1 MRQYGISSRSPRSR
15 AWHTASK
22 SCDVSTRSGALEPKL
37 TVLALQSLDPSVKFA
52 GIDRQFDASILDLRQ
67 PSPKLGI
74 LFRESE
80 DESGRLIAHEPKL

>member
-1 MRQYGISSRSPRSR
+1 M
-15 AWHTASK
+15 
-22 SCDVSTRSGALEPKL
+22 STCSGVLDPQL
-37 TVLALQSLDPSVKFA
+37 TVLALQRRDPSVKFA

-74 LFRESE
+74 LLRERE